1 MLEGAVPEAIARTR
15 ASILLATFAAL
26 GSQFWLQLAGY
37 SFRSQRNNDIY
48 PCVKGYNAAE
58 DQGLKEWGG
67 SRSSPATFQEPLHPD
82 MWGSMDISL
91 CRYD

>member
-1 MLEGAVPEAIARTR
+1 MLEGAVPEAIARTH

-26 GSQFWLQLAGY
+26 GSQFWLQLVGY

-48 PCVKGYNAAE
+48 PCAKGYNAAE

-67 SRSSPATFQEPLHPD
+67 GFHILSFQEPLHPD